1 VIYKEDM
8 DKAQA
13 RVEAWWNGAVLDR
26 PAILAKAPRRAP
38 APAALAPSPEE
49 LPRYFLDPDV
59 ALPRV
64 RQELA
69 DSYFGGDSLPVMFP
83 VSIGMVA
90 ILANLLGCPMQ
101 FVNQET
107 TWHEPIV
114 DRWDDRPTF
123 RYDPDG
129 TLWKACRRLMER
141 AVAEADGYFVGVPD
155 LNGPSEALALLRG
168 TERFLVD
175 FHDSP
180 EVIRPALA
188 EITQA
193 WYRYWQESSAAVHK
207 AGGYFYWMQFWSER
221 PATDLQSDVSCM
233 ISGRAFRDYFLSS
246 LEEQTRMVERTVYHL
261 DGPTSI
267 RHVDAL
273 LELPRLTGI
282 QWIQGAG
289 GGPVTKYL
297 DLLRRIQDAGKL
309 VSCLCTLRDLD
320 DVMAALRPE
329 GTFLVMEELASPD
342 EADEAVRRVARW
354 TNPRGTVA

>member
-1 VIYKEDM
+1 M
-8 DKAQA
+8 
-13 RVEAWWNGAVLDR
+13 LDR
-26 PAILAKAPRRAP
+26 PPVLAKAPRRAP
-38 APAALAPSPEE
+38 APAAVATSPEE
-49 LPRYFLDPDV
+49 LHRYFLDPDV
-59 ALPRV
+59 ALPRY

-90 ILANLLGCPMQ
+90 ILANILGCPIR

-107 TWHEPIV
+107 TWHEPVV
-114 DRWDDRPTF
+114 DRWEDRPHF
-123 RYDPDG
+123 AYDPGG
-129 TLWKACRRLMER
+129 TLWKACRVLMER
-141 AVAEADGYFVGVPD
+141 AVVEADGYFVGVPD

-168 TERFLVD
+168 TERFLMD

-188 EITQA
+188 EITAA
-193 WYRYWQESSAAVHK
+193 WYRYWQESSATVHK
-207 AGGYFYWMQFWSER
+207 AGGYFYWMGFWSER

-233 ISGRAFRDYFLSS
+233 ISARTFRDYFLSS

-261 DGPTSI
+261 DGPNSLQ
-267 RHVDAL
+267 HVDAL

-309 VSCLCTLRDLD
+309 VSCLCRLTDLD
-320 DVMAALRPE
+320 AVMSALKPE
-329 GTFLVMEELASPD
+329 GTFLVMEELGSPA
-342 EADEAVRRVARW
+342 EADEAVRRVAQW
-354 TNPRGTVA
+354 TKPRGTVAGRKS